1 MMANDILI
9 RDATPADAEII
20 QSMIAGLAKDVSGPD
35 QVLTVED
42 VKRYGFG
49 ADPDFFTLIAEIDG
63 SAAGLALYFNE
74 FSTWRGRRGVYLQ
87 DLYVMPDARGRG
99 VGEEL
104 IRQLAIEAKSN
115 GAVYLRLAVDAENEA
130 VIQEAL
136 DRLMYGRTTLIL
148 AHRLASVIDADR
160 ILVLDSGQVVQSGR
174 HEYLS
179 HRDGPYRRLTEAT
192 PPTGRV
198 IQHCT
203 RR

>member
-49 ADPDFFTLIAEIDG
+49 TDPDFFTLIAEIDG

-115 GAVYLRLAVDAENEA
+115 GAAYLRLAVDAENEDA
-130 VIQEAL
+130 SRFYE
-136 DRLMYGRTTLIL
+136 RLGF
-148 AHRLASVIDADR
+148 AEADR
-160 ILVLDSGQVVQSGR
+160 DRIFMLKDKAFQDCAAS
-174 HEYLS
+174 E
-179 HRDGPYRRLTEAT
+179 
-192 PPTGRV
+192 
-198 IQHCT
+198 
-203 RR
+203 